1 MSVLVDT
8 SVWSLSFRRKAANLN
23 STEESIVK
31 ELTELIK
38 EGRARLIGPI
48 RQELLS
54 GIKSTQQYGTLL
66 NELRAFPD
74 EPIHMSD
81 YESAARIYNI
91 LRSKGLAASGVDAL
105 ICAVAIDRNFS
116 IFTTDPDFLAFAK
129 CVPIRLHRP
138 RK

>member
-1 MSVLVDT
+1 VLVDT

-23 STEESIVK
+23 PTEESIVR

-54 GIKSTQQYGTLL
+54 GIRTAQQYGNLL
-66 NELRAFPD
+66 NELRTFPD
-74 EPIHMSD
+74 EVVHTSD
-81 YESAARIYNI
+81 YESAAKISNI
-91 LRSKGLAASGVDAL
+91 FISKGLAASGVDAL

-116 IFTTDPDFLAFAK
+116 IFTTDPDFLNFTKA
-129 CVPIRLHRP
+129 VSIRLHRP
-138 RK
+138 RR